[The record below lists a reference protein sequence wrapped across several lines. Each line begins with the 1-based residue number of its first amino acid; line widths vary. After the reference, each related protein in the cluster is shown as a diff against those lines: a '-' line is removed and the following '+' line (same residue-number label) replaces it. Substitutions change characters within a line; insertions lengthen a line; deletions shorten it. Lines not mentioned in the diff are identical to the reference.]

1 MKYKVIECTI
11 PHFKN
16 IEIEGDFTAA
26 VAGSTLNILGEN
38 VTLTQ
43 AGGGVLGGVI
53 HGATPAETKVMYLQL
68 VPEPVLVDDDIEKDV

>member
-1 MKYKVIECTI
+1 
-11 PHFKN
+11 
-16 IEIEGDFTAA
+16 
-26 VAGSTLNILGEN
+26 

-68 VPEPVLVDDDIEKDV
+68 VPEPVLVDDDIEEKDA